1 MKSLKFLEVLA
12 KKQTNIIVDDNQK
25 IIEQLNHF
33 FKKIC

>member
-12 KKQTNIIVDDNQK
+12 KEQTIVIVDDNQK

-33 FKKIC
+33 F